1 MNNFINNNNDDDD
14 NNDNDNNNSNNNI
27 YICVYKVSCIP
38 LNVPRC
44 HAVRCWRRIWE
55 ASSSPPSVEMPRCL
69 WTPCFRVRGPSP
81 LGWCKLSRSRYL
93 CTNVGKTLDRVLE
106 VDWGGNGF
114 LFRVLFLKW
123 RFDIFI
129 FGFLTSILPISWGS
143 SSVKDCGANPYSS
156 ARKSASS
163 PESVHLRRR
172 EALCDSSAEIGCFW
186 WHSAFLQLGA
196 GSCWRKALRGLL
208 DRQRLKPCHGWSA
221 LLWEGHWVE
230 VLKRFECWI

>member
-1 MNNFINNNNDDDD
+1 MMTIMIMIMIMIIMTIIIIIKY
-14 NNDNDNNNSNNNI
+14 I
-27 YICVYKVSCIP
+27 YVYKVSCIP

-172 EALCDSSAEIGCFW
+172 EALCDSSAEIGCGDW
-186 WHSAFLQLGA
+186 VFLVA
-196 GSCWRKALRGLL
+196 
-208 DRQRLKPCHGWSA
+208 QRLSSAWSWQ
-221 LLWEGHWVE
+221 LLKESTQGIIGSA
-230 VLKRFECWI
+230 KT